1 MKMSDKRRHNR
12 FKIYQMIQMSI
23 GKEKFVSCEGINIS
37 KSGMLVKTN
46 FEIPISARFYLL
58 FEVPLEKGNYEIRCE
73 GIAAHVKEVDG
84 GFEIG
89 ISFSDLF
96 EEDEK
101 ILEMYIAELKDQD

>member
-1 MKMSDKRRHNR
+1 
-12 FKIYQMIQMSI
+12 MIQMSI

-37 KSGMLVKTN
+37 KTGMLVKAN
-46 FEIPISARFYLL
+46 YEIPSSARFYLL

-73 GIAAHVKEVDG
+73 GIAAHVKEAED

-96 EEDEK
+96 EEDGK
-101 ILEMYIAELKDQD
+101 ILEMYIAELAEED